1 MKKKERNVCYMLKRF
16 KGLNKIDKAL
26 IIITVIIMVLL
37 AGNMVISIKHISQFN
52 SIRNSG
58 NDRWFQVEDRI
69 KAYEHKVDQLEEQ
82 IKNLK

>member
-1 MKKKERNVCYMLKRF
+1 MLKRF

-58 NDRWFQVEDRI
+58 NDRWFQVEERI
-69 KAYEHKVDQLEEQ
+69 IMYEHKVDQLEEQ

>member
-1 MKKKERNVCYMLKRF
+1 MFKKLDN
-16 KGLNKIDKAL
+16 IDKAL

-37 AGNMVISIKHISQFN
+37 IGNLIISIRHISQFN

-58 NDRWFQVEDRI
+58 NDRWFQVEERI
-69 KAYEHKVDQLEEQ
+69 VMYEHKIDQLEEQ

>member
-1 MKKKERNVCYMLKRF
+1 MFKKLDN
-16 KGLNKIDKAL
+16 IDKTL

-37 AGNMVISIKHISQFN
+37 IGNLIISIRHISQFN

-58 NDRWFQVEDRI
+58 NDRWFQVEERI
-69 KAYEHKVDQLEEQ
+69 VMYEHKVDQLEEQ

>member
-1 MKKKERNVCYMLKRF
+1 MLHKFKKLDNI
-16 KGLNKIDKAL
+16 NKTL

-37 AGNMVISIKHISQFN
+37 IGNLIMSIRHISQFN

-58 NDRWFQVEDRI
+58 NDRWFQVEERI
-69 KAYEHKVDQLEEQ
+69 IMYEHKVDQLEEQ

>member
-1 MKKKERNVCYMLKRF
+1 MLRKFKKLDNI
-16 KGLNKIDKAL
+16 NKAL

-37 AGNMVISIKHISQFN
+37 IGNLIMSIRHISQFN

-58 NDRWFQVEDRI
+58 NDRWFQVEERI
-69 KAYEHKVDQLEEQ
+69 IMYEHKVDQLEEQ

>member
-1 MKKKERNVCYMLKRF
+1 MIKKF
-16 KGLNKIDKAL
+16 KKLDTVNKML
-26 IIITVIIMVLL
+26 IIITIIIMVLL

-69 KAYEHKVDQLEEQ
+69 KLYENKVDQLDEI
-82 IKNLK
+82 IKDLKLK

>member
-1 MKKKERNVCYMLKRF
+1 M
-16 KGLNKIDKAL
+16 LNKFKKLDNIDKTL

-37 AGNMVISIKHISQFN
+37 IGNLVMSIKHISQFN

-58 NDRWFQVEDRI
+58 NDRWFQVEERI
-69 KAYEHKVDQLEEQ
+69 IIYEHKIDQLEEQ

>member
-1 MKKKERNVCYMLKRF
+1 MLKRF
-16 KGLNKIDKAL
+16 KELGNVDKAL

-37 AGNMVISIKHISQFN
+37 IGNLIMSIRHISQFN

-58 NDRWFQVEDRI
+58 NDRWFQVEERI
-69 KAYEHKVDQLEEQ
+69 VMYEHKVDQLEEQ